1 MPAIERRIGW
11 VGPQNKYWAWILERL
26 PAVEY
31 LSSCHDWRPE
41 TPDDLL
47 LVAIDSRVASEWDE
61 ISEVIQAHGGLD
73 SSVAGQSKKSRKKI
87 SSTAS
92 ILSSKICL
100 LLGESWAGHRR
111 TQPIPESFHSFYW
124 YELFDRLLPSLDS
137 GIEAMDLQSPERGQR
152 IVRWLSISEKLAQID
167 VSNQRV
173 LVIADSSSAHEMW
186 RESLEDRY
194 ASILGVDIEQLD
206 RFRFQPDM
214 VLIDFEA
221 GPSTA
226 EQHASEHYG
235 LRVHEVL
242 RRVRHRFP
250 DSMTVV
256 ANGFPRWDD
265 WEQWSL
271 AGADVLFPKPGCL
284 LGLDWNMKRWEQM
297 QLAE

>member
-41 TPDDLL
+41 TSDDLL

-61 ISEVIQAHGGLD
+61 ISEVFQAHGGLD

-152 IVRWLSISEKLAQID
+152 IADGYRFRKSWLRLMYRINECCDCGFEFGSRNVA
-167 VSNQRV
+167 
-173 LVIADSSSAHEMW
+173 
-186 RESLEDRY
+186 REFRRSLCFD
-194 ASILGVDIEQLD
+194 LGVDIEQLD